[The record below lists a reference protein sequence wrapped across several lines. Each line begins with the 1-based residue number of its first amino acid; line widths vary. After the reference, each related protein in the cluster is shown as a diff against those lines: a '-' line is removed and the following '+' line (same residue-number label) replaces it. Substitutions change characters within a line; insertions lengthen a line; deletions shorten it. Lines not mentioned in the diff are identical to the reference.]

1 MTLRSIV
8 KFFFNN
14 LEFKDCL
21 KIIFNYFL
29 IFLALGLEIIFIT
42 LFFLILNQQQ
52 EFTKNVFLK
61 EFISE
66 FQALFG
72 IDSSIKLYIQLLIIS
87 LVLKNLIHISQ
98 NYFFFRFI
106 YNLTKKNAVNFFNF
120 CLQQRY

>member
-1 MTLRSIV
+1 MTLRLIV

-14 LEFKDCL
+14 LDFKDCL
-21 KIIFNYFL
+21 KIILNYFL

-66 FQALFG
+66 FQILFG
-72 IDSSIKLYIQLLIIS
+72 IDSSVKLYIQLLIIS
-87 LVLKNLIHISQ
+87 LVLKNLIQTALALS
-98 NYFFFRFI
+98 RVPP
-106 YNLTKKNAVNFFNF
+106 NLLLPQK
-120 CLQQRY
+120 R